1 MSPDSDPYDSK
12 FEEALETI
20 REHPENVQ
28 RIASWSGQVGAAV
41 RVLAALAND
50 EDPAASD
57 LKGAGFVR
65 DDDDLDGRRLS

>member
-1 MSPDSDPYDSK
+1 MSPSSQPPNSK
-12 FEEALETI
+12 FDEALETI
-20 REHPENVQ
+20 REHPESVQ

-65 DDDDLDGRRLS
+65 DDADLDGRELS